1 MAKIAFLFAGQGAQ
15 TVGMGK
21 DLYETFPA
29 AKSVF
34 DAGEKILNGVT
45 DICFN
50 AEKEVLNKTENTQPC
65 LFLTDLAIADT
76 LLAAGV
82 VPDAVAGFSLG
93 EIPALSFA
101 GVMSFEDAFKFVV
114 VRGKTM
120 AEASKKHPGAM
131 VAALKLDAKTVEKTA
146 AEFSEMWPV
155 NYNCPGQI
163 VCAGKSEQADEFAE
177 AIKLAG
183 GRAVKLPVSGAF
195 HTPYMESVK
204 PVLEKTLNNLSVNAP
219 KTTVY
224 ANRTALP
231 YPNVKSEIISTLSSQ
246 VCNPVKWEQTI
257 KNLQNSGI
265 DTFIEVGAGQTLTS
279 LVKRTL
285 TDVNVFTVNDA
296 TSVNAVLQEL
306 KGE

>member
-29 AKSVF
+29 AKSVY
-34 DAGEKILNGVT
+34 DNGESILSGVK

-50 AEKEVLNKTENTQPC
+50 APKEMLDRTENTQPC
-65 LFLTDLAIADT
+65 LFLTDLAIAKT
-76 LLAAGV
+76 LESLGV
-82 VPDAVAGFSLG
+82 TPSAVAGFSLG
-93 EIPALSFA
+93 EIPALAYA
-101 GVMSFEDAFKFVV
+101 GVLSESDAFKFVT

-120 AEASKKHPGAM
+120 AEASEKHPGAM
-131 VAALKLDAKTVEKTA
+131 VAALKLSAETVEQTA
-146 AEFSEMWPV
+146 AKFKEIWPV

-163 VCAGKSEQADEFAE
+163 VCAGSALEADAFADE
-177 AIKLAG
+177 IKLAG

-195 HTPYMESVK
+195 HTPYMREVK
-204 PVLEKTLNNLSVNAP
+204 PVLEKTLESLTINAP
-219 KTTVY
+219 KTVIY

-231 YPNVKSEIISTLSSQ
+231 YASEKSEIISTLSSQ

-257 KNLQNSGI
+257 KNLYESGV
-265 DTFIEVGAGQTLTS
+265 DAFVEVGAGQTLTN

-285 TDVNVFTVNDA
+285 SSVTAIAVNDCDGVK
-296 TSVNAVLQEL
+296 TAVKEL